1 MSPHLNNRANVMI
14 KVYNLDV
21 PTQTREE
28 LIDLLMDYYTET
40 EFEQLGLSLGLKVEN
55 VSMVLLADR
64 IALKLLTP
72 GS

>member
-1 MSPHLNNRANVMI
+1 MI
-14 KVYNLDV
+14 KVYDLDV

-40 EFEQLGLSLGLKVEN
+40 EFEKLGLSLGLKVEN

>member
-1 MSPHLNNRANVMI
+1 MI

>member
-1 MSPHLNNRANVMI
+1 MI
-14 KVYNLDV
+14 KVYDLDV

-40 EFEQLGLSLGLKVEN
+40 EFEKLGLSLGLEVKN